1 MGDVVA
7 ALLLGPRLVAWADL
21 DGALLSALR
30 WPSGSTTVPETRPAP
45 PIDDPLTQAAPGRPL
60 SDDAV
65 VNAEVQALL
74 DARAIALLARDRA
87 GFLAALDPA
96 SRSSSSSSPRSS
108 TRWPTYHSAPGPT
121 RSRAML
127 RPAAGSRGALG
138 AEARLIRVLQTHRF
152 AELDP
157 SDLSTELFLTVVRRG
172 DTWRIA
178 GDTDGEAVGVRS
190 GRDLWDFG
198 PVAVVRGE
206 SSIVLG
212 LGDLEVLERHASE
225 ADRAVNAV
233 SEVWG
238 TSWAQRI
245 VVIAPSDTA
254 QLAAILGGSDGD
266 YDQIAAVTTG
276 HFLTGHTATSA
287 DRVLLNPD
295 AFAELSS
302 VGRRV
307 VLTHET
313 THVAARAASTG
324 SLPAWLSEVR
334 RLRRLPQQ

>member
-1 MGDVVA
+1 MRD
-7 ALLLGPRLVAWADL
+7 LVATC
-21 DGALLSALR
+21 GTSAR
-30 WPSGSTTVPETRPAP
+30 SPSC
-45 PIDDPLTQAAPGRPL
+45 AA
-60 SDDAV
+60 
-65 VNAEVQALL
+65 
-74 DARAIALLARDRA
+74 
-87 GFLAALDPA
+87 
-96 SRSSSSSSPRSS
+96 
-108 TRWPTYHSAPGPT
+108 T
-121 RSRAML
+121 
-127 RPAAGSRGALG
+127 
-138 AEARLIRVLQTHRF
+138 
-152 AELDP
+152 
-157 SDLSTELFLTVVRRG
+157 
-172 DTWRIA
+172 
-178 GDTDGEAVGVRS
+178 
-190 GRDLWDFG
+190 
-198 PVAVVRGE
+198 

-324 SLPAWLSEVR
+324 STAGVAVGGVR

>member
-1 MGDVVA
+1 M
-7 ALLLGPRLVAWADL
+7 
-21 DGALLSALR
+21 
-30 WPSGSTTVPETRPAP
+30 
-45 PIDDPLTQAAPGRPL
+45 
-60 SDDAV
+60 
-65 VNAEVQALL
+65 
-74 DARAIALLARDRA
+74 
-87 GFLAALDPA
+87 
-96 SRSSSSSSPRSS
+96 
-108 TRWPTYHSAPGPT
+108 
-121 RSRAML
+121 
-127 RPAAGSRGALG
+127 
-138 AEARLIRVLQTHRF
+138 
-152 AELDP
+152 
-157 SDLSTELFLTVVRRG
+157 
-172 DTWRIA
+172 
-178 GDTDGEAVGVRS
+178 
-190 GRDLWDFG
+190 
-198 PVAVVRGE
+198 
-206 SSIVLG
+206 
-212 LGDLEVLERHASE
+212 
-225 ADRAVNAV
+225 

-276 HFLTGHTATSA
+276 HFLTGHGGRA

-324 SLPAWLSEVR
+324 SLPGWLSEVR

>member
-1 MGDVVA
+1 M
-7 ALLLGPRLVAWADL
+7 
-21 DGALLSALR
+21 
-30 WPSGSTTVPETRPAP
+30 
-45 PIDDPLTQAAPGRPL
+45 
-60 SDDAV
+60 
-65 VNAEVQALL
+65 
-74 DARAIALLARDRA
+74 
-87 GFLAALDPA
+87 
-96 SRSSSSSSPRSS
+96 
-108 TRWPTYHSAPGPT
+108 
-121 RSRAML
+121 
-127 RPAAGSRGALG
+127 
-138 AEARLIRVLQTHRF
+138 
-152 AELDP
+152 
-157 SDLSTELFLTVVRRG
+157 
-172 DTWRIA
+172 
-178 GDTDGEAVGVRS
+178 RS

-324 SLPAWLSEVR
+324 SLPAWLSEGFADYVGFRNSEVRCGSPRRTCCGKCGRTVR
-334 RLRRLPQQ
+334 RRLCPLMTRSSRRASRLLPRTNRAGWRAA